1 MHIFWRRRLIGEC
14 LIEMWLKRL
23 YVSIGMQIV
32 AWKGKEIRMEQC
44 NLKIDRLWHREC
56 AYAYFWENVHGIG
69 AKTIEKL
76 YRQYHGYEKMY
87 RACKY
92 EGLSEM
98 QKQAIE
104 AEKQKRDIEMEY
116 ERLMRNRIW
125 CIPKNLPGYPDKLE
139 QIANP
144 PSALFVKGKLPSEKV
159 PAVAVVG
166 ARNCSPYG
174 RMIAEKV
181 GKQLAKSGIQVV
193 SGLARGIDGI
203 SQQASLENGG
213 AVFGVLGCG
222 VDVCYPQE
230 NRTVYE
236 AMAAGRNGSAIIS
249 EFLPKA
255 EPKSHHFPMRN
266 RIISALSDILIVV
279 EAKEKSG
286 TFITVSAALD
296 QGKDVYAVP
305 GRVGDPLSFGC
316 NRLICQGAE
325 LLYDMDRFVQEL
337 YERISYKGIDRTKI
351 GGMTEA
357 HCLTTKKGWLE
368 EESLIGAEESME
380 SKILN
385 LLDIQYMPIDQ
396 LMSSLNK
403 EKGKEI
409 PVTMVLTALATLEC
423 IGCVES
429 EGSFY
434 RKKQKFV

>member
-104 AEKQKRDIEMEY
+104 AERKGWKVRGEY
-116 ERLMRNRIW
+116 ERLLAGKIW
-125 CIPKNLPGYPDKLE
+125 CIPRYLSGYPKKLAE
-139 QIANP
+139 IADA
-144 PSALFVKGKLPSEKV
+144 PSAVFVKGKLPTDSK
-159 PAVAVVG
+159 PSVAIVG

-174 RMIAEKV
+174 KVIAKEL
-181 GKQLAKSGIQVV
+181 GKQLAQSGVQVV

-203 SQQASLENGG
+203 SQQAVFENMG
-213 AVFGVLGCG
+213 ATFGILGCG
-222 VDVCYPQE
+222 VNVCYPKE
-230 NRTVYE
+230 NATLYE
-236 AMAAGRNGSAIIS
+236 KLAAGINGSGIMS
-249 EFLPKA
+249 EFLPGT
-255 EPKSHHFPMRN
+255 EPKANYFPMRN
-266 RIISALSDILIVV
+266 RIISALADALVVV

-286 TFITVSAALD
+286 TFITVSNALE

-305 GRVGDPLSFGC
+305 GRIGDPLSVGC

-325 LLYDMDRFVQEL
+325 ILYNMECLIETVCERVAYTRIRQESVGV
-337 YERISYKGIDRTKI
+337 IN
-351 GGMTEA
+351 EA
-357 HCLTTKKGWLE
+357 EQNRGLSE
-368 EESLIGAEESME
+368 IE
-380 SKILN
+380 SKILE
-385 LLDIQYMPIDQ
+385 LLDIQYMPIDRILDRIQ
-396 LMSSLNK
+396 PDKIPINEILMLLSD
-403 EKGKEI
+403 
-409 PVTMVLTALATLEC
+409 LEC
-423 IGCVES
+423 KGMIEIA
-429 EGSFY
+429 ENFY
-434 RKKQKFV
+434 RKKTNLTDLK